1 MCVCVLKTGSGK
13 VLAISLQVNERQKQL
28 VRQLRSLL
36 VGLQASPEKTGEVLE
51 YFFEKLTGSSITPRR
66 LALKVYTLSTS
77 FNFLHQKFATIKRI
91 LSCISS
97 NVRFTNSGMP
107 L

>member
-1 MCVCVLKTGSGK
+1 MCVCVLKIGSGK
-13 VLAISLQVNERQKQL
+13 VLALPLQVNERQKQL

-66 LALKVYTLSTS
+66 LALKVYTLSTL
-77 FNFLHQKFATIKRI
+77 FNFTKLSMIKFK
-91 LSCISS
+91 IS
-97 NVRFTNSGMP
+97 VMP